1 MVCTDLQGALRCRG
15 CVHCLKLSPNLRRQP
30 KATAAPAP
38 KSSGA
43 PAQPVLAVDAGIQQ
57 LDAIFL
63 VALKSMV
70 TEENQDK
77 ITEEPKIIQEAWQQA
92 KTT

>member
-1 MVCTDLQGALRCRG
+1 M
-15 CVHCLKLSPNLRRQP
+15 HCLKLSPNLRKQP
-30 KATAAPAP
+30 RPTAPSGAPA

-43 PAQPVLAVDAGIQQ
+43 PSQPIVTVDPGIQQ

-77 ITEEPKIIQEAWQQA
+77 ITEELKIIQEAWQQA
-92 KTT
+92 KAT

>member
-1 MVCTDLQGALRCRG
+1 M
-15 CVHCLKLSPNLRRQP
+15 HCLKLSPNLRRQP
-30 KATAAPAP
+30 KATAAPAF
-38 KSSGA
+38 KSAGT
-43 PAQPVLAVDAGIQQ
+43 PAQPVPALDAGIQQ

-77 ITEEPKIIQEAWQQA
+77 ITEELKIIQEAWQQA
-92 KTT
+92 KAT